1 MINTKACSRTTMQAT
16 GEKAD
21 MVPKVSVIIPN
32 YNHSLYLKERLESV
46 IGQTYQ
52 DFELIILD
60 DCSSDNSVEV
70 IKSHLRDYPYQL
82 VINPVNSG
90 STFAQWDRGISL
102 ARGELIWIAESDDVA
117 APDFLETLVAKL
129 EDSAIAMAYC
139 QSFGI
144 NENSAVT
151 AQLKGWTDH
160 ISSHLWR
167 HDFCVDGTF
176 FALSFMAIKNIIP
189 NASAVV
195 FRRQHYTSPYLL
207 KPDYKLGGDL
217 ILWVSIMRE
226 HSLAYVAKPLNY
238 YRFHTNTVRRS
249 QRDNYLDE
257 CCSITSWILET
268 TQAWREPGNLTLARE
283 HLARLWF
290 SIGLEPASAR
300 NWWIHKKA
308 YRLLYE
314 LHGPWVIFICLR
326 RMPVSLWRIT
336 RPHRLW
342 WTLGLRSL
350 RMKVQ
355 RKLRSGKD

>member
-1 MINTKACSRTTMQAT
+1 MLPQQQRKPL
-16 GEKAD
+16 GEKTV
-21 MVPKVSVIIPN
+21 MTPKVSVIIPN
-32 YNHSLYLKERLESV
+32 YNHSAYLKERLESV
-46 IGQTYQ
+46 VGQTFQ

-70 IKSHLRDYPYQL
+70 IKSHLHDYPYRL
-82 VINPVNSG
+82 IINQVNSG

-117 APDFLETLVAKL
+117 APNFLETLVTKL
-129 EDSAIAMAYC
+129 EDPDIAMAYC

-144 NENSAVT
+144 NEASVVT
-151 AQLKGWTDH
+151 AELKGWTDF
-160 ISSHLWR
+160 ISSHLWS

-189 NASAVV
+189 NASAVI
-195 FRRQHYTSPYLL
+195 FRRQHYSSPYLL

-217 ILWVSIMRE
+217 ILWVSIMRGR
-226 HSLAYVAKPLNY
+226 SLAYAAKPLNY

-257 CCSITSWILET
+257 CCSITAWILET
-268 TQAWREPGNLTLARE
+268 THAWAEPGNLTLARE

-290 SIGLEPASAR
+290 SIGLEPASVR
-300 NWWIHKKA
+300 NLWIHKKA
-308 YRLLYE
+308 YHLLYK
-314 LHGPWVIFICLR
+314 LHGPWLFFICVQR
-326 RMPVSLWRIT
+326 IPVSLWRIT
-336 RPHRLW
+336 LPHRLW

-355 RKLRSGKD
+355 RKLRSHKD